1 MNENFD
7 RYISLVKRCY
17 AINSIQKLKDGYGQE
32 NSQFSTWVKT
42 MEYFRGSQLHPFD
55 HTSIGLSICK
65 ELYFCFSCSLTICWY
80 GLNLSSLFKSYSL
93 KLASLPT
100 KKDPIISL
108 EETISTGWQWFT
120 YFLQK
125 MHSSYNIWS
134 SIFEEQQKEQGKY
147 RRKHMHRIQLSE

>member
-1 MNENFD
+1 MRTLIVIF
-7 RYISLVKRCY
+7 LL
-17 AINSIQKLKDGYGQE
+17 LKDVMLLTQSRNLRMDMDKRIHNLAHG
-32 NSQFSTWVKT
+32 VKT

-65 ELYFCFSCSLTICWY
+65 ELYLCFSCSLTICWY
-80 GLNLSSLFKSYSL
+80 GLNLSSLFRSYSL

-100 KKDPIISL
+100 KKNPIISL